1 MPNKYSFLTSTPTM
15 LGLALAVC
23 IIAGFFLIRSLR
35 KKNKSKIVDDD
46 EEEEKRPVSSAIRAN
61 AKTSSKTANVKTE
74 EKSYLTNVFVTRN
87 GRTELVEM
95 KLKEPLGTGMDR
107 EPAVPFKGRFMAIE
121 KKSKDGKTTTY
132 VSYDPRE
139 EPVISSSTPWDCFDA
154 THCED
159 KVDAV
164 YANRSEFGEKLN
176 TVIIAIA
183 LILNFIVCLVA
194 LGKVG

>member
-1 MPNKYSFLTSTPTM
+1 MSTPTM
-15 LGLALAVC
+15 LGLALFVC
-23 IIAGFFLIRSLR
+23 LIAGFFLIRSLR
-35 KKNKSKIVDDD
+35 KKNQNKIVDDD
-46 EEEEKRPVSSAIRAN
+46 EQEEEREVAQSIRPKS
-61 AKTSSKTANVKTE
+61 AKTSSQQPNVKTE
-74 EKSYLTNVFVTRN
+74 ERGFLTNVFVIRN

>member
-1 MPNKYSFLTSTPTM
+1 MSTPAM
-15 LGLALAVC
+15 LGLALSVC
-23 IIAGFFLIRSLR
+23 LIAGFFLIRSLR
-35 KKNKSKIVDDD
+35 KKNQGKIVDDD
-46 EEEEKRPVSSAIRAN
+46 QEERVTASSMRSKS
-61 AKTSSKTANVKTE
+61 AKTSSQPSDVKTE
-74 EKSYLTNVFVTRN
+74 EKGFLTNVFVIRN

-154 THCED
+154 THCEE

>member
-1 MPNKYSFLTSTPTM
+1 MANKYSFLMSTPTM